1 MVVVAPGAS
10 STGQRVPGSYG
21 IDAPYV
27 PALLGAGALVCA
39 LLAVVGRN
47 VVFAIVAAV
56 FLAETVIYLH
66 TTLRGK
72 FVVWE
77 GLLDSLDLRGDE
89 AVVDVG
95 CGRGA
100 VLIAVARR
108 LPEGIVHGVDV
119 WRSRDQ
125 VGNDEERARAN
136 AESAG
141 VADRVVLHT
150 ADMRSLPL
158 DDASI
163 DVAVSSVAIHSLGEV
178 DDRRRVVDEIIRVL
192 RPSGRVVV
200 ADIRGVDEY
209 ADRLRTHGFV
219 EVSTRPAGPGFWYSG
234 PWQAARVLTATAPG
248 VVADVTGGS

>member
-1 MVVVAPGAS
+1 MVGVAPDGS
-10 STGQRVPGSYG
+10 SKGRRVPGRYG

-39 LLAVVGRN
+39 VLAVVGSN
-47 VVFAIVAAV
+47 VAFAIVAVV
-56 FLAETVIYLH
+56 FLAETAVYLH

-72 FVVWE
+72 FIVWE
-77 GLLDSLDLRGDE
+77 GLLDALDLRGDE
-89 AVVDVG
+89 VVIDVG

-108 LPEGIVHGVDV
+108 LRDGTVHGVDV

-125 VGNDEERARAN
+125 IGNEEARARAN
-136 AESAG
+136 AERAG

-150 ADMRSLPL
+150 ADMRALPL
-158 DDASI
+158 ADDSV
-163 DVAVSSVAIHSLGEV
+163 DVVVSSVAIHSLGQAGER
-178 DDRRRVVDEIIRVL
+178 DRVIDEIIRVL

-200 ADIRGVDEY
+200 ADIRGVGYY

-219 EVSTRPAGPGFWYSG
+219 EVSTRSAGPWFWYSG